1 MCEKKIVWACVD
13 EKTYY
18 LAPHQETSE
27 MIEQLYKDIVSAAC
41 RRPSDVETSSQALH
55 RYVQVRNAMK
65 RVTGLFTWRNIHR
78 ECLDAGYDFTETEI
92 KDQINFFVALK
103 RCRIMADL
111 EVGEVVEKVYLYEC

>member
-41 RRPSDVETSSQALH
+41 RRPSDVEPSSQALH

-92 KDQINFFVALK
+92 KDQINFFVELK